1 MGWIPRERGAAN
13 NRSSQPH
20 QLTWKTKEIK
30 LIVLDTSGNSVHKS
44 PCKCLF
50 VVIDT
55 RNWIVIKNT
64 IAHQENC

>member
-30 LIVLDTSGNSVHKS
+30 LIALETSGNSVLQS
-44 PCKCLF
+44 
-50 VVIDT
+50 
-55 RNWIVIKNT
+55 
-64 IAHQENC
+64 

>member
-13 NRSSQPH
+13 NKSSQPH

-44 PCKCLF
+44 QTSMIPSNLF
-50 VVIDT
+50 FILCT
-55 RNWIVIKNT
+55 PT
-64 IAHQENC
+64 L